1 MFKSGGG
8 NENSEDDDFENA
20 HFDSRIVLEHFQ
32 KKSSGGHAYSIWI
45 TDTRPKCFLQKR
57 RLCQE
62 KLDLHA
68 DWLS

>member
-32 KKSSGGHAYSIWI
+32 KKNAFE
-45 TDTRPKCFLQKR
+45 P
-57 RLCQE
+57 
-62 KLDLHA
+62 
-68 DWLS
+68 